1 MRIFLLLLLLFVA
14 CTNQPKPQQIK
25 NPSIVLAYQ
34 FNEHPDWQNAIM
46 KANLRQKFD
55 LIFVNTDINDNEKI
69 KQAVVKNHAVAVISD
84 LNLSSDIIGNK
95 HLLQINPEKIK
106 QAIVRASIKTLT
118 NGQQNQQAIVINS
131 RTQDIKALCA
141 QENDWLLAL
150 TAEASLEFLKQMPR
164 DCKVQNIWSYN
175 DLSKDKENAYLKPV
189 LKQVK
194 TIAITDI
201 QIMNKCLQQIS
212 LN

>member
-106 QAIVRASIKTLT
+106 QAIV
-118 NGQQNQQAIVINS
+118 INS